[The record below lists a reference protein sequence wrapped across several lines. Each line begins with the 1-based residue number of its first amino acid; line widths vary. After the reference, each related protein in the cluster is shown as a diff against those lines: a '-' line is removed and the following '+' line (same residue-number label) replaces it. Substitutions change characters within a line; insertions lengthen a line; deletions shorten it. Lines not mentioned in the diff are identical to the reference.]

1 MPPRAALMW
10 SGAPEPMDGETR
22 GADKMH
28 GGGPFYS
35 RALHGG
41 NADLC
46 KERERDVAV
55 AAALRGG
62 DVEGVC
68 PYAVGE
74 EVSWTGGESMQPH
87 DTHGCA
93 SAWCLRGEG
102 LGSWRL
108 DGPHTVSARKEEA
121 KALCETSLS
130 SSWCWHLDHEVMAQQ
145 SSGKAT
151 MQWR

>member
-1 MPPRAALMW
+1 MSQWQRP
-10 SGAPEPMDGETR
+10 
-22 GADKMH
+22 
-28 GGGPFYS
+28 
-35 RALHGG
+35 
-41 NADLC
+41 C
-46 KERERDVAV
+46 
-55 AAALRGG
+55 
-62 DVEGVC
+62 VEGVC
-68 PYAVGE
+68 PYTVGE

-87 DTHGCA
+87 GTHGCA